1 MIQTK
6 QLFGLPFV
14 DATPSQWYTHIK
26 TILHDRGKAFLVTA
40 NPELVL
46 RALREPSYEA
56 ILRQATFI
64 TPDGIGVT
72 AANKR
77 MGAPLTAT
85 LPGIETARELLRT
98 ADALKKR
105 VFLLGGRPEVMKS
118 LIHQLSIRFPN
129 IRFVG
134 TFHGFGKTEEAT
146 RAIAEVQADL
156 ILVALGAPKQEEW
169 IASVY
174 DQVDHGIFIG
184 VGGAFDV
191 WSGHSKRAPKL
202 FRRLKL
208 EWLYR
213 ISTHPRGFEKLKDLL
228 LFLTL
233 VLRKKSTLS

>member
-1 MIQTK
+1 MIQTI

-14 DATPSQWYTHIK
+14 NATPSTWYTHIK
-26 TILHDRGKAFLVTA
+26 TILHNNEKAFLVTA

-46 RALREPSYEA
+46 RSLRDPAYNR

-72 AANKR
+72 AASKR
-77 MGAPLTAT
+77 MGEPLTAT

-98 ADALKKR
+98 ADTLQKR

-118 LIHQLSIRFPN
+118 LIKQLSIRFPD
-129 IRFVG
+129 IQFVG
-134 TFHGFGKTEEAT
+134 TFHGFGKEAE
-146 RAIAEVQADL
+146 AAAALKSAQADL
-156 ILVALGAPKQEEW
+156 ILVALGAPKQEQW

-174 DQVDHGIFIG
+174 DQVDHGLFIG

-202 FRRLKL
+202 FRKLKL

-213 ISTHPRGFEKLKDLL
+213 ISSHPRGFEKLKDLF
-228 LFLTL
+228 LFVLL
-233 VLRKKSTLS
+233 VLRKKSHL

>member
-1 MIQTK
+1 MIQTI

-14 DATPSQWYTHIK
+14 NATPSTWYTHIK
-26 TILHDRGKAFLVTA
+26 TLLHNNEKAFLVTA

-46 RALREPSYEA
+46 RSLRDPAYNR

-72 AANKR
+72 AASKR
-77 MGAPLTAT
+77 MGEPLTAT

-98 ADALKKR
+98 ADTLQKR

-118 LIHQLSIRFPN
+118 LIKQLAIRFPD
-129 IRFVG
+129 IQFVG
-134 TFHGFGKTEEAT
+134 TFHGFGKEAEAAT
-146 RAIAEVQADL
+146 ALKAAQADL
-156 ILVALGAPKQEEW
+156 ILVALGAPKQEQW

-174 DQVDHGIFIG
+174 DQVDHGLFIG

-202 FRRLKL
+202 FRTLKL

-213 ISTHPRGFEKLKDLL
+213 ISSHPRGFEKLKDLL
-228 LFLTL
+228 LFVLL
-233 VLRKKSTLS
+233 VFRKKSHL

>member
-1 MIQTK
+1 MIQTI

-14 DATPSQWYTHIK
+14 DATPSHWYTHIK
-26 TILHDRGKAFLVTA
+26 TILHNNEKAFLVTA

-46 RALREPSYEA
+46 RSLRDPAYKH
-56 ILRQATFI
+56 ILQQATFI

-72 AANKR
+72 AASKR
-77 MGAPLTAT
+77 MGKPLTAT

-118 LIHQLSIRFPN
+118 LIQQLSIRFPD
-129 IRFVG
+129 IQFVG
-134 TFHGFGKTEEAT
+134 TFHGFGKEEEAAK
-146 RAIAEVQADL
+146 AIRSAEADL

-174 DQVDHGIFIG
+174 DQVDRGLFIG

-202 FRRLKL
+202 FRQLKL

-213 ISTHPRGFEKLKDLL
+213 ISSHPRGLEKLKDLL
-228 LFLTL
+228 LFASL
-233 VLRKKSTLS
+233 VLRKKSSL